1 MRLYAYVCYTT
12 HMYTIG
18 EFAKLVGVVPKTL
31 QRWDREGRL
40 KAHRTVTNQRYY
52 TDEDVAVVLGR
63 EKTAKKKRCVVYCR
77 VSSPAQKPDLVN
89 QRHNLEQFCT
99 ARGLVVDEWL
109 EEIGGGL
116 NFGRKK
122 FLALVDSI
130 IAGDVG
136 MLVIA
141 HKDRLARFGFPLIEH
156 LCEMHHCELIVMNNQ
171 SLSPEQE
178 LTQDLLTI
186 LHCFSSRLYGL
197 RNYRKTLKEAL
208 AHGSDNDQSTQDP
221 LEPNA

>member
-1 MRLYAYVCYTT
+1 
-12 HMYTIG
+12 MYTLG

-40 KAHRTVTNQRYY
+40 KAHRTVTNQRYF
-52 TDEDVAVVLGR
+52 TDEDLTLVLGL
-63 EKTAKKKRCVVYCR
+63 EKSPQKKRCLVYCR
-77 VSSPAQKPDLVN
+77 VSSPAQKPDLMN
-89 QRHNLEQFCT
+89 QRHHLEQFCA

-116 NFGRKK
+116 NFERKK
-122 FLALVDSI
+122 FLAVVDRI

-141 HKDRLARFGFPLIEH
+141 HRDRLARFGFPLIEH
-156 LCEMHHCELIVMNNQ
+156 LCEMHQCELLVMNTP

-197 RNYRKTLKEAL
+197 GNYRKTVKEAL
-208 AHGSDNDQSTQDP
+208 AHGNDHNQSPQDSP
-221 LEPNA
+221 APNA

>member
-1 MRLYAYVCYTT
+1 
-12 HMYTIG
+12 MYTIG
-18 EFAKLVGVVPKTL
+18 EFAKRVGVVPKTL

-52 TDEDVAVVLGR
+52 TDEDVAIVLGL

-89 QRHNLEQFCT
+89 QRQNLEQFCT

-109 EEIGGGL
+109 AEIGGGL

-122 FLALVDSI
+122 FLALVDRI
-130 IAGDVG
+130 IEGSVG

-156 LCEMHHCELIVMNNQ
+156 LCEMHQCELVVMNNQ

-208 AHGSDNDQSTQDP
+208 AHGSDKYPRPQDT

>member
-1 MRLYAYVCYTT
+1 
-12 HMYTIG
+12 MYTIG
-18 EFAKLVGVVPKTL
+18 EFAKRVGVVPKTL

-40 KAHRTVTNQRYY
+40 KAHRTVTNHRYY
-52 TDEDVAVVLGR
+52 TDEDLAIVLGL
-63 EKTAKKKRCVVYCR
+63 EKPAKKKRCVVYCR
-77 VSSPAQKPDLVN
+77 VSSPAQKTDLVN
-89 QRHNLEQFCT
+89 QRQNLEQFCA

-116 NFGRKK
+116 NFQRKK
-122 FLALVDSI
+122 FLALVDRI

-141 HKDRLARFGFPLIEH
+141 HQDRLARFGFSFIEH
-156 LCEMHHCELIVMNNQ
+156 LCEVHQCELIIMNNQ

-186 LHCFSSRLYGL
+186 LHCASRRLYGL

-208 AHGSDNDQSTQDP
+208 VHGSNHDQSPQDAP
-221 LEPNA
+221 EPNA

>member
-1 MRLYAYVCYTT
+1 
-12 HMYTIG
+12 
-18 EFAKLVGVVPKTL
+18 
-31 QRWDREGRL
+31 
-40 KAHRTVTNQRYY
+40 
-52 TDEDVAVVLGR
+52 
-63 EKTAKKKRCVVYCR
+63 
-77 VSSPAQKPDLVN
+77 VN
-89 QRHNLEQFCT
+89 QRQNLEQFCT

-116 NFGRKK
+116 NFQRKK

-130 IAGDVG
+130 IAGEVG

-141 HKDRLARFGFPLIEH
+141 HKDRLARFGFSLIEH
-156 LCEMHHCELIVMNNQ
+156 LCAVYHCELIVMNNQ

-178 LTQDLLTI
+178 LTQDLLSI
-186 LHCFSSRLYGL
+186 LHCASRRLYGL

-208 AHGSDNDQSTQDP
+208 AHGSDNDQSPPDT

>member
-1 MRLYAYVCYTT
+1 
-12 HMYTIG
+12 MYTIG

-52 TDEDVAVVLGR
+52 TDEDLAIVLGL
-63 EKTAKKKRCVVYCR
+63 EKHVKKKRCVVYCR
-77 VSSPAQKPDLVN
+77 VSSPAQKTDLVN
-89 QRHNLEQFCT
+89 QRQHLEQFCT

-116 NFGRKK
+116 NFQRKQ
-122 FLALVDSI
+122 FLALVDRI

-136 MLVIA
+136 MLVLA
-141 HKDRLARFGFPLIEH
+141 HKDRLARFGFSLIEH
-156 LCEMHHCELIVMNNQ
+156 LCEVHRCELIVMNNQ

-178 LTQDLLTI
+178 LTQDVLSI
-186 LHCFSSRLYGL
+186 LHCASRRLDGL
-197 RNYRKTLKEAL
+197 GNYRKTLKEAL
-208 AHGSDNDQSTQDP
+208 VHGSNYDQSPQDT